1 MMDLRA
7 WLEPLPFFAV
17 LRGLPPDDAL
27 AVGEA
32 LFAVGFRILEVP
44 LNSPEPLE
52 SIRRLAARFKDEAL
66 IGAGTVTQTAEVDA
80 VREVGGQIIVMPH
93 THTALIRHARALDL
107 LVVPGATT
115 PSECLAALEAGAHGL
130 KLFPAEI
137 ISPAA
142 VRAIRAVLPRDVLL
156 FPVGGISPDKLEA
169 YRRAGADGFGLGSAL
184 YRPGAPAAEVA
195 ERARA
200 FAEAW
205 QALA

>member
-7 WLEPLPFFAV
+7 WLTPLPFFAV

-27 AVGEA
+27 AVGDA

-44 LNSPEPLE
+44 LNSPNPFE
-52 SIRRLAARFKDEAL
+52 SIRRLAAHFKDKAL

-80 VREVGGQIIVMPH
+80 VREAGGRIIVMPH
-93 THTALIRHARALDL
+93 TQTALIGHARALGL
-107 LVVPGATT
+107 IVVPGAAT
-115 PSECLAALEAGAHGL
+115 PSECIAALEAGAHGL

-137 ISPAA
+137 IAPAA
-142 VRAIRAVLPRDVLL
+142 VRAIRAVLPKDVLL
-156 FPVGGISPDKLEA
+156 FPVGGITPDKLEA
-169 YRRAGADGFGLGSAL
+169 YRAAGADGFGLGSAL

-205 QALA
+205 HALA

>member
-7 WLEPLPFFAV
+7 WLTPLPFFAV

-27 AVGEA
+27 AVGDA

-44 LNSPEPLE
+44 LNSPNPFE
-52 SIRRLAARFKDEAL
+52 SIRRLAAHFKDKAL

-80 VREVGGQIIVMPH
+80 VREAGGRIIVMPH
-93 THTALIRHARALDL
+93 TQIALIGHARALGL
-107 LVVPGATT
+107 IVVPGAAT
-115 PSECLAALEAGAHGL
+115 PSECIAALEAGAHGL

-137 ISPAA
+137 IAPAA
-142 VRAIRAVLPRDVLL
+142 VRAIRAVLPKDVLL
-156 FPVGGISPDKLEA
+156 FPVGGITPDKLEA
-169 YRRAGADGFGLGSAL
+169 YRAAGADGFGLGSAL

-205 QALA
+205 HALA